1 MLCKRGALQRAL
13 PFVDPESN
21 DVPFAALPVPDL
33 HFAPTP
39 GAIDTRFIITNP
51 YLIAIEYKKSH
62 KLRIL
67 AEIDE
72 CTRPGQLGAL
82 LRREGLYSST
92 VRRWRQ
98 RRDEGVLIG
107 LSPKKRGPKP
117 NPDAV
122 LVRELAKQKKRN
134 DQLEKEL
141 QRAEMIIGVQKKV
154 SELLGITLGETNE
167 QR

>member
-1 MLCKRGALQRAL
+1 MSQQIMTQRFTNGVSERETETTEVVGKASRRR
-13 PFVDPESN
+13 FS
-21 DVPFAALPVPDL
+21 
-33 HFAPTP
+33 
-39 GAIDTRFIITNP
+39 TR
-51 YLIAIEYKKSH
+51 Y

-117 NPDAV
+117 NPDAA

>member
-1 MLCKRGALQRAL
+1 MSQQIMTQRFTNGVSEKETERTEVVARA
-13 PFVDPESN
+13 SRR
-21 DVPFAALPVPDL
+21 
-33 HFAPTP
+33 
-39 GAIDTRFIITNP
+39 RFSTK
-51 YLIAIEYKKSH
+51 Y

-72 CTRPGQLGAL
+72 CTQPGQLGAL

-98 RRDEGVLIG
+98 KREEGVLSG

-117 NPDAV
+117 NPDAA
-122 LVRELAKQKKRN
+122 LVRELAKQRKRIEK
-134 DQLEKEL
+134 LEKEL

-154 SELLGITLGETNE
+154 SELLGITLGETNDKS
-167 QR
+167 

>member
-1 MLCKRGALQRAL
+1 MSQQIMTQGFTNGVSKEETERTEVVAKASRR
-13 PFVDPESN
+13 
-21 DVPFAALPVPDL
+21 
-33 HFAPTP
+33 
-39 GAIDTRFIITNP
+39 RFSTK
-51 YLIAIEYKKSH
+51 Y

-72 CTRPGQLGAL
+72 CTQPGQLGAL

-98 RRDEGVLIG
+98 RRDEGVLSG
-107 LSPKKRGPKP
+107 LTPKKRGPKP
-117 NPDAV
+117 NPDAA

-134 DQLEKEL
+134 EQLEKQL

-167 QR
+167 KS

>member
-1 MLCKRGALQRAL
+1 MSQQIMTQGFTNGVSERETERTEVVAKASRR
-13 PFVDPESN
+13 
-21 DVPFAALPVPDL
+21 
-33 HFAPTP
+33 
-39 GAIDTRFIITNP
+39 RFSTK
-51 YLIAIEYKKSH
+51 Y

-72 CTRPGQLGAL
+72 CTQPGERGAL

-98 RRDEGVLIG
+98 RRDEGVLSG

-117 NPDAV
+117 NPDAA

-134 DQLEKEL
+134 EQLEKKL

-154 SELLGITLGETNE
+154 SELLGITLGETNDGS
-167 QR
+167 

>member
-1 MLCKRGALQRAL
+1 MSQQIMTQRFTNGVSERETETTEVVAKASRRR
-13 PFVDPESN
+13 FS
-21 DVPFAALPVPDL
+21 
-33 HFAPTP
+33 
-39 GAIDTRFIITNP
+39 TR
-51 YLIAIEYKKSH
+51 Y

-117 NPDAV
+117 NPDAA

>member
-1 MLCKRGALQRAL
+1 MSQQIMTQGFTNGVSERETEATEVVAKASRR
-13 PFVDPESN
+13 
-21 DVPFAALPVPDL
+21 
-33 HFAPTP
+33 
-39 GAIDTRFIITNP
+39 RFSTK
-51 YLIAIEYKKSH
+51 Y

-72 CTRPGQLGAL
+72 CTQPGQRGAL

-92 VRRWRQ
+92 GRRWRQ
-98 RRDEGVLIG
+98 RRVEGVLSG

-117 NPDAV
+117 NPDAA
-122 LVRELAKQKKRN
+122 LVRELAEQKKRN
-134 DQLEKEL
+134 EQLEKKL

-167 QR
+167 KS

>member
-1 MLCKRGALQRAL
+1 MSQQIMTQGFTNGVSKEETERTEVVAKASRR
-13 PFVDPESN
+13 
-21 DVPFAALPVPDL
+21 
-33 HFAPTP
+33 
-39 GAIDTRFIITNP
+39 RFSTK
-51 YLIAIEYKKSH
+51 Y

-72 CTRPGQLGAL
+72 CTQPGERGAL

-98 RRDEGVLIG
+98 RRDEGVLSG
-107 LSPKKRGPKP
+107 LTPKKRGPKP
-117 NPDAV
+117 NPDAA

-134 DQLEKEL
+134 EQLEKKL

-154 SELLGITLGETNE
+154 SELLGITLGETNDGS
-167 QR
+167 